1 MACSICRH
9 AAVEAI
15 NDRLARGE
23 SPLQIAGDIDV
34 AKSIVYRHR
43 AECIGEM
50 VARSMLTREAE
61 LTASIEQRFRAIVA
75 DTADIFDRA
84 TASNDDRLAAWI
96 IKQRLQNLQLEAV
109 MLKPPAASGLCD
121 ECDTLGYP
129 KGWPEL
135 KTRLLNALEPHPD
148 AKAAIA
154 AALNEKEN
162 EA

>member
-9 AAVEAI
+9 PAAAAI
-15 NDRLARGE
+15 NDRLAAGE

-50 VARSMLTREAE
+50 VARSLLTREAE
-61 LTASIEQRFRAIVA
+61 LTASIEKRFRAIVA

-84 TASNDDRLAAWI
+84 TASNDDRLAAWV
-96 IKQRLQNLQLEAV
+96 IKQRLQNLQLEHV
-109 MLKPPAASGLCD
+109 MFKAPPASGLCD

-129 KGWPEL
+129 KGWPDL
-135 KTRLLNALEPHPD
+135 KTRILNALEPHPD
-148 AKAAIA
+148 ALTAIRD
-154 AALNEKEN
+154 ALTEKET